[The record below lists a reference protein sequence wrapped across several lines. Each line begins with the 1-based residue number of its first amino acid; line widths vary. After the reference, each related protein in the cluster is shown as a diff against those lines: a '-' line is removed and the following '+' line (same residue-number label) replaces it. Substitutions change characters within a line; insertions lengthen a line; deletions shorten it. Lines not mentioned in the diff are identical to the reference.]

1 MYEPVYCRRD
11 NRYDLTRPTD
21 SLSRLLF
28 PYERGRTRSTPCFWY
43 GPFQVM
49 FPSGKDKRLSPY
61 GICPPACACINEY
74 GGQDGKA
81 PCPMPAS
88 PWRGRCLRSVSM
100 ASYGRLPAAGT
111 DSEPIATC
119 EETYF
124 LQFLLHAPLFF
135 VRHVLE
141 RNTVRSQVKT
151 YKFHNAFPTDN
162 IAPEM
167 ADDIDDRL

>member
-1 MYEPVYCRRD
+1 MNTADKTEKHRAPCRPLHGEAVVSD
-11 NRYDLTRPTD
+11 
-21 SLSRLLF
+21 LF
-28 PYERGRTRSTPCFWY
+28 PWPH
-43 GPFQVM
+43 
-49 FPSGKDKRLSPY
+49 
-61 GICPPACACINEY
+61 
-74 GGQDGKA
+74 
-81 PCPMPAS
+81 
-88 PWRGRCLRSVSM
+88 
-100 ASYGRLPAAGT
+100 GRLPAAGT

-141 RNTVRSQVKT
+141 RHTVRSQVEAK
-151 YKFHNAFPTDN
+151 KFHNAFPTDN